1 MGFSEKYDESLYSDK
16 ENELI
21 CEIIEKF
28 KINKDNILCDTK
40 NKYHFKTG
48 FKRGTYPNLAVNAV
62 AVHIPKDTKK
72 QTQNGNSSNSN

>member
-28 KINKDNILCDTK
+28 KINKENILCDTK

-48 FKRGTYPNLAVNAV
+48 FKR
-62 AVHIPKDTKK
+62 I
-72 QTQNGNSSNSN
+72 SRR

>member
-28 KINKDNILCDTK
+28 KINKENILCDTK
-40 NKYHFKTG
+40 NKYH
-48 FKRGTYPNLAVNAV
+48 
-62 AVHIPKDTKK
+62 
-72 QTQNGNSSNSN
+72 